1 MRVSDFFTAR
11 SIALNR
17 AEVASNKIPYLGEQF
32 FPAQKKMGL
41 DLKWIKTFKGLGVAL
56 APSAF
61 DALATIRPREGFT
74 VEATEMP
81 LFRESMLVKE
91 KDMMEIMRIQ
101 ESSDP
106 YADEVLRSIYD
117 DANTLLDGADIASE
131 RMRMQ
136 LLAAE
141 NGDVKISISGK
152 DNTIYNYNYD
162 PNGEWKTGHYVEI
175 TTAADKW
182 DATTS
187 KPLDDINNRKNYL
200 RSIGYNPTD
209 MIMTTATFN
218 KLIQSQQIKDAI
230 VSLSG
235 NAITYINDAIAS
247 DVISRAT
254 GMGILLYDKQFKD
267 YDGTAKPFF
276 PDGYFTMVGAPTL
289 GSLWHGT
296 TPEERTL
303 LGDPK
308 VNVAIVGS
316 GIAVA
321 VQETY
326 GPPVAVSTTVSQ
338 ICLPSYENMDAVSVM
353 KVY

>member
-11 SIALNR
+11 TIAMNR
-17 AEVASNKIPYLGEQF
+17 AEVASNKIPFLGEQF

-41 DLKWIKTFKGLGVAL
+41 DLKWIKSFKGLGVAL

-61 DALATIRPREGFT
+61 DALATIRPREGFS
-74 VEATEMP
+74 VERTEMP

-101 ESSDP
+101 ESNDP

-117 DANTLLDGADIASE
+117 DTNTLLDGADIASE

-141 NGDVKISISGK
+141 NGDVKISIAGK
-152 DNTIYNYNYD
+152 DNVIYNYNYD
-162 PNGEWKTGHYVEI
+162 PNGEWKTNHYFAI
-175 TTAADKW
+175 TTPADKW
-182 DATTS
+182 NATTS
-187 KPLDDINNRKNYL
+187 KPLDDINNRKKYL
-200 RSIGYNPTD
+200 RSIGYNPTTCV
-209 MIMTTATFN
+209 MTTATFN
-218 KLIQSQQIKDAI
+218 NMIASQQIKDAI

-235 NAITYINDAIAS
+235 VAITYVNDEIAS
-247 DVISRAT
+247 DVFSRAT
-254 GMGILLYDKQFKD
+254 GLSILLYDKQFKD
-267 YDGTAKPFF
+267 YDGTAKQFF
-276 PDGYFTMVGAPTL
+276 PDGYVAVIGAPTL
-289 GSLWHGT
+289 GSLWYGT

-303 LGDPK
+303 MGDPK

-326 GPPVAVSTTVSQ
+326 GPPVAVSTTVAQ
-338 ICLPSYENMDAVSVM
+338 ICLPSYENMDAVSTM